1 MRGRQ
6 RRMERGCGRRDNSET
21 TGIEP
26 IEKLE
31 GDRLLLR
38 VNKAIYSHEA
48 LLAAGYK
55 FNGTCYIHVDA
66 LDSDYYGVFFT
77 AKDTGIDLFF
87 QVNNFC
93 NELMDQQI
101 RFNLNKS
108 NRSIKEL
115 IVRKAFFPFEN
126 NE

>member
-1 MRGRQ
+1 
-6 RRMERGCGRRDNSET
+6 MERDCGKRNSSET
-21 TGIEP
+21 VGIEV
-26 IEKLE
+26 IDKLE
-31 GDRLLLR
+31 EDRLLLR
-38 VNKAIYSHEA
+38 VNKAIYNHEA
-48 LLAAGYK
+48 LLAAAYK
-55 FNGTCYIHVDA
+55 FNDTCYVHVDS
-66 LDSDYYGVFFT
+66 LDSDHYGVFFT

-101 RFNLNKS
+101 RYNLDKS

-115 IVRKAFFPFEN
+115 IVKKAFFPFKD